1 MGAPAP
7 EHLVVMWIGLRRTL
21 SQSPYP
27 RQPAHGAV
35 EGDLGTGGSHSPAC
49 VPQRAEIFKQ
59 KGGDLGWV
67 SSSITTRSPGARQV
81 DPHHSVSKRV
91 APHAR
96 GSLVGRRLEGGN
108 RSP

>member
-7 EHLVVMWIGLRRTL
+7 EHLVVMWSRLRRTL

-27 RQPAHGAV
+27 RQPHGTAK
-35 EGDLGTGGSHSPAC
+35 GDLGTGGSHSPAR
-49 VPQRAEIFKQ
+49 VPQRAEIFEQ

-81 DPHHSVSKRV
+81 DPHHSVSKRE

-96 GSLVGRRLEGGN
+96 DSLVGRRLEGGK